1 MNAAVLVLDVGM
13 RPLRVE
19 PWQRAICDFFTGKV
33 EVVEYSKDKTI
44 QSATRA
50 WPMPSVVRLVNSFK
64 RERIRVKFSRINIYT
79 RDGFRCQYCG
89 HQFMSEDLTFDHVIP
104 RSRGGRTVW
113 ENIVSCCVLCNKS
126 KGDWRPGEEGMRL
139 LRQTR
144 KPAYLP
150 AITVRMDTRN
160 IPEEWAP
167 YWTTS
172 LDP

>member
-19 PWQRAICDFFTGKV
+19 SWERAICDFFLGKV

-44 QSATRA
+44 HSATRV
-50 WPMPSVVRLVNSFK
+50 WSLLSVVRLANSFK
-64 RERIRVKFSRINIYT
+64 RDRIRVKFSRVNIYT
-79 RDGFRCQYCG
+79 RDGFKCQYCNRR
-89 HQFMSEDLTFDHVIP
+89 FMSEDLTFDHVIP

-113 ENIVSCCVLCNKS
+113 ENIVSCCSLCNKR
-126 KGDWRPGEEGMRL
+126 KGDRTPLEAGMRL
-139 LRQTR
+139 LHLPK

-150 AITVRMDTRN
+150 AITVKMDTRN
-160 IPEEWAP
+160 MPSEWVP
-167 YWTTS
+167 YWTTA